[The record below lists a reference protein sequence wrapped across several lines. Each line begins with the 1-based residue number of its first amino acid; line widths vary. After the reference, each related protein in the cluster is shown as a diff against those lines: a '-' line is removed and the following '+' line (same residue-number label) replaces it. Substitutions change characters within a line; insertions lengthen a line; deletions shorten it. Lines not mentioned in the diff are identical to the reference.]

1 MRTLG
6 ALATATL
13 LLLFLAAAPAYSQ
26 DRDQAN
32 PNQQQEEKNKDKA
45 TKPDQK
51 AKPDEAKPGQDR
63 PASRPDDR
71 KNDERRVEEPK
82 QNENRQPE
90 AARPEERR
98 STSEMNRGSEQHQ
111 AQSKRGKPIP
121 DDKFRA
127 SFGRQH
133 AFHVRREQFVNNP
146 QPVVVYG
153 GYSFQLVDAWPVD
166 WGFDDDVYVDYV
178 NDGYYLF
185 DLLHP
190 GIRIAVIVVE

>member
-71 KNDERRVEEPK
+71 KNDERKVEEPK

-90 AARPEERR
+90 AARPEEQRP
-98 STSEMNRGSEQHQ
+98 TSEMNRGNGQHQ
-111 AQSKRGKPIP
+111 AQGQRGKRIP

-153 GYSFQLVDAWPVD
+153 GYSFQLVDAWPGD

-178 NDGYYLF
+178 DDGYYLF
-185 DLLHP
+185 DPLHP
-190 GIRIAVIVVE
+190 GFRIAVIVVE

>member
-45 TKPDQK
+45 TKPDRK

-71 KNDERRVEEPK
+71 KNDERRVEDPK

-90 AARPEERR
+90 AARPEEQRP
-98 STSEMNRGSEQHQ
+98 TSEMNRGNEHQ
-111 AQSKRGKPIP
+111 AQGQRGKRIP

-146 QPVVVYG
+146 QPVVAYG
-153 GYSFQLVDAWPVD
+153 GYSFQLVTAWPVD

-178 NDGYYLF
+178 DDGYYLF

>member
-1 MRTLG
+1 
-6 ALATATL
+6 LAT
-13 LLLFLAAAPAYSQ
+13 APAYSQ

-51 AKPDEAKPGQDR
+51 AKPDEAKPAQDW

-71 KNDERRVEEPK
+71 KNDERRVEQPK
-82 QNENRQPE
+82 QSENRQPE
-90 AARPEERR
+90 AARPEEQRP
-98 STSEMNRGSEQHQ
+98 TSEMNRGNEQRR
-111 AQSKRGKPIP
+111 AQGQRGKRIP
-121 DDKFRA
+121 DDKFGA

-153 GYSFQLVDAWPVD
+153 GSSFQLVDAWPVD

-178 NDGYYLF
+178 DDGYYLF
-185 DLLHP
+185 DPLHP
-190 GIRIAVIVVE
+190 GIRIAVIVVQ